1 MSVTRETLGSWRG
14 PKVALLF
21 SGSYLGKL
29 AKFGEERLAA
39 FAPMSVILQ
48 SCVTHEKRMFERSDH
63 LSNPAEW
70 LHEAAQG
77 LKQFG
82 HVENLLGKRHDQD
95 FWMPNLFK
103 YGHVSLKDA
112 LVTGFEEPNA
122 NAIIKLAQEIQRN
135 NGEIAR
141 GARRSD
147 VAGKIALSIRDHY
160 NNLGDEQA
168 CAEKW
173 PAIREE
179 IVAWFEREA
188 INITHY
194 IPCIL
199 IPDYA
204 ESFSV
209 GPVSFIHIHDI
220 LTCSHGLSH
229 ASLPKFNCDA
239 LRQALDES
247 SACWVAVVE
256 VTKCLDDRS
265 LELANLAVDV
275 AIGALKLV
283 VSHKSGS
290 GMARAT
296 ARTLSRWHGSVAVYE
311 PECAKGPAQRAAGN
325 LIDGRTFTAD
335 ISSAQVFLSNAG
347 ISISAFLSGQDR
359 LRKLRQAW
367 CDSAYWYHEGTAEAL
382 ATVAVVKLETAI
394 EALLRASSS
403 HGSAERIKYIIKT
416 LTGLN
421 SSDRVPGPVE
431 KTVHAFV
438 KDLVTARSRI
448 LHGTISPLIDDI
460 GEERGHLIWLARK
473 LLLNLT
479 AAIEEFSAE
488 TNAVDDMEKFLKWLA
503 DRHATKKQARTP

>member
-1 MSVTRETLGSWRG
+1 ML
-14 PKVALLF
+14 
-21 SGSYLGKL
+21 
-29 AKFGEERLAA
+29 
-39 FAPMSVILQ
+39 
-48 SCVTHEKRMFERSDH
+48 ERSDH
-63 LSNPAEW
+63 LSNPAQW

-82 HVENLLGKRHDQD
+82 HVENLLGKRHDHD
-95 FWMPNLFK
+95 FWMPNLSK
-103 YGHVSLKDA
+103 YGRVSLKDG

-122 NAIIKLAQEIQRN
+122 NAIIKLAQELQRG
-135 NGEIAR
+135 NGAIAR
-141 GARRSD
+141 GARKNDIAS
-147 VAGKIALSIRDHY
+147 KIALSIRDHHDD
-160 NNLGDEQA
+160 LVDEQA

-173 PAIREE
+173 PVIRDE
-179 IVAWFEREA
+179 IEAWFEHEA

-199 IPDYA
+199 IPSYA
-204 ESFSV
+204 ASFSI
-209 GPVSFIHIHDI
+209 GPILFIHVHDI
-220 LTCSHGLSH
+220 LTCPHSIPYTP
-229 ASLPKFNCDA
+229 LPKFNCDD
-239 LRQALDES
+239 LLQALDES
-247 SACWVAVVE
+247 SACWVAIVE

-311 PECAKGPAQRAAGN
+311 PECAKGPARQAAGN
-325 LIDGRTFTAD
+325 LLDGRAFTER

-347 ISISAFLSGQDR
+347 ISISSFLSGQDR

-382 ATVAVVKLETAI
+382 ATVAAVKLETAI

-403 HGSAERIKYIIKT
+403 QGSAEIIKSIIKT

-421 SSDRVPGPVE
+421 SSDQVPGPIE
-431 KTVHAFV
+431 KNVHDFV
-438 KDLVTARSRI
+438 KHLVTVRSRI

-479 AAIEEFSAE
+479 AAIEEFSTE
-488 TNAVDDMEKFLKWLA
+488 TDAVDDMEKFLKWLA
-503 DRHATKKQARTP
+503 DRHATKRQASNP